1 MIIAG
6 EKVEQPV
13 QSTPAPKVSTPPSK
27 LAPIVPLEKV
37 SMVAHTKYDK
47 ANEGILIVDGKE
59 KKVSKQSQYILD
71 MLSLDND

>member
-13 QSTPAPKVSTPPSK
+13 QSTPAPKVSTTPSK
-27 LAPIVPLEKV
+27 LAPIVPLENV
-37 SMVAHTKYDK
+37 SMVARTKYDK